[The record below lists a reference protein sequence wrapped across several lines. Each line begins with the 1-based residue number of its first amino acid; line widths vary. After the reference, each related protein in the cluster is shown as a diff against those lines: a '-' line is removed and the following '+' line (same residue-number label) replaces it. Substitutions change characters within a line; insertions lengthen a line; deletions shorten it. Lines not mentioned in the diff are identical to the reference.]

1 MESREG
7 GIFPGGNF
15 PGAFFRTPSSYC
27 QFFDYILTLLL
38 RPVII
43 PWNYWKLPENAWVL
57 TLFTIKIL
65 YKTLK
70 IISKSWSLYCDLK
83 KKHNWNPLY
92 RQEEWLKQKSI
103 SINTVCWTTCCLL
116 GFLWVRCSW
125 KLLSCDKLFLSIS
138 QILKIPFF
146 KSEQI
151 NIKSCD
157 PEHYLAMCRDV
168 AMLSMRSRKH
178 KRREVNMSSL
188 LLYMFQIMTT
198 KFRNISPKNRLN
210 RAMGSTALIP
220 LKVFGTNSNSVP
232 FVYSKS
238 FLIQHSR

>member
-1 MESREG
+1 MHE
-7 GIFPGGNF
+7 FWHF
-15 PGAFFRTPSSYC
+15 
-27 QFFDYILTLLL
+27 LLL
-38 RPVII
+38 KYYTRPLKLFQKVDPYIVI
-43 PWNYWKLPENAWVL
+43 
-57 TLFTIKIL
+57 
-65 YKTLK
+65 
-70 IISKSWSLYCDLK
+70 LK

-151 NIKSCD
+151 NIKSCA

-238 FLIQHSR
+238 FLIQHSK